1 MSTMQSKHSMV
12 KPSLLLL
19 QPRLYSY
26 RSSIFEA
33 LTSKYNICGLFD
45 LKCDPPSFTYSSLP
59 EEKLLKWLTSF
70 IKFVIVAKK
79 NKNKIIVFSPAY
91 TTHLGIVISVLL
103 SSLFGVKVVIHGQAN
118 FRKNRNNLAG
128 KVIGL
133 FWLAICNK
141 YISYSHLG
149 LSPPY
154 QDSHKV
160 TIIYNRYESLSLL
173 GISSYPVINDV
184 VFSQAYPLKLLF
196 IGRNRP
202 NCGLELLT
210 SALLSLIKVC
220 TVELHVISDSLHT
233 DHKSIVFH
241 GNLYGNKIIEISKIC
256 HIGIY
261 AGNAGLSIL
270 HYMCLGLCP
279 ITHDSIFD
287 HSGPEPDYIKSG
299 YNGFTFKKDSVR
311 DLVSLIEYLYSN
323 PKVIYNARQNAFIS
337 ANDIHRKPYSA
348 DFDEVFQSL

>member
-1 MSTMQSKHSMV
+1 MFMRNTSGTALIV
-12 KPSLLLL
+12 L
-19 QPRLYSY
+19 QPRLYLY
-26 RSSIFEA
+26 RAQVFDALVDRYTIFGIFNLRCPA
-33 LTSKYNICGLFD
+33 PK
-45 LKCDPPSFTYSSLP
+45 FTYHNIP
-59 EEKLLKWLTSF
+59 EN
-70 IKFVIVAKK
+70 KFVRWMIAFIVCLYQAKCNYK
-79 NKNKIIVFSPAY
+79 RVILFSPAY
-91 TTHLGIVISVLL
+91 TTHAGIFVSTLL
-103 SSLFGVKVVIHGQAN
+103 SKLFQLKVVVHGQAN
-118 FRKNRNNLAG
+118 FRKNSNNLSG

-160 TIIYNRYESLSLL
+160 TVVYNRYESLSSL
-173 GISSYPVINDV
+173 GISSLPVINHV

-202 NCGLELLT
+202 KCGLELLT
-210 SALLSLIKVC
+210 TALDSLKKFC

-241 GNLYGNKIIEISKIC
+241 GNVYGNKIIEISKLC

-261 AGNAGLSIL
+261 AGSAGLSIL

-279 ITHDSIFD
+279 ITHDSIFE
-287 HSGPEPDYIKSG
+287 HMGPEPNYIKSG

-323 PKVIYNARQNAFIS
+323 PKVTYNARKNAFLS
-337 ANDIHRKPYSA
+337 ANDIHKKPYSA